1 MEKGFR
7 KKSYFHKACGRNRH
21 FNSHQE
27 MGRFVLKNM
36 NLRYK

>member
-1 MEKGFR
+1 MEKDFS
-7 KKSYFHKACGRNRH
+7 KKLISTCLCGRNRH